1 MDAIKRQ
8 LSEVIKQKNNLSAE
22 TADLLALKEIVMSGL
37 SRWGFLKEFD
47 YLSDFDHLDGKKYFL
62 IFLNQNS
69 ADFSSTLEN
78 FISFIEIELK
88 AFGIIPQIEKDKN
101 GIIVKNEAYELS
113 VCIINENYALNSVIS
128 YHAEPLPY
136 ELRRIT
142 SMNEGI
148 RRSIEKII
156 EKIIEKEILRDN
168 ASEQN
173 KNGAAKAPSKNKRKK
188 KTDDSVQ
195 QLSLFDF

>member
-37 SRWGFLKEFD
+37 SRCGFLKEFD
-47 YLSDFDHLDGKKYFL
+47 YLSDFDHQEGKKYFL
-62 IFLNQNS
+62 VFLNQNS

-78 FISFIEIELK
+78 FIPFIEIELK
-88 AFGIIPQIEKDKN
+88 AFGIVPQIEKYKN

-156 EKIIEKEILRDN
+156 EKEILRDN

>member
-8 LSEVIKQKNNLSAE
+8 LSEVIKQKNNVSAE

-37 SRWGFLKEFD
+37 SRCGFLKEFD
-47 YLSDFDHLDGKKYFL
+47 YLSDFDHLNGKKYFL

-78 FISFIEIELK
+78 FIPFIEIELK
-88 AFGIIPQIEKDKN
+88 AFGIVPQIEKDKN

-142 SMNEGI
+142 SINEGI
-148 RRSIEKII
+148 RGSI

-168 ASEQN
+168 AFEQN
-173 KNGAAKAPSKNKRKK
+173 KNGAAKAPSKHKRKK